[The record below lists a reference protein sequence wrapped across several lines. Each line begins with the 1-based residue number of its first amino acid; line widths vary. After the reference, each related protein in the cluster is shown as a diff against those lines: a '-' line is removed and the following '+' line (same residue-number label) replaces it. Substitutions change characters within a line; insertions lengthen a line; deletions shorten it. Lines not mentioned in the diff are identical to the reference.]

1 METECGLLKYDH
13 LIIALGARR
22 TTNALPGQAL
32 FAHNPPY
39 DLLEAARLHETLT
52 RFSRGQVVL
61 FIAGLPFTGAIA
73 PYELSFLLREYFN
86 RRGLA
91 DRVRLVFVTPPE
103 KFPPWK
109 RGGPDYQP

>member
-32 FAHNPPY
+32 FAHNPY

-73 PYELSFLLREYFN
+73 PPYELSFLLREYFN

-91 DRVRLVFVTPPE
+91 DRVRLVFVTPR
-103 KFPPWK
+103 KNSPPGN
-109 RGGPDYQP
+109 GGPDYQP